1 MKKAEKKT
9 QVYCGP
15 DIPGIVKQF
24 DVFTDGLPE
33 RLTQLADEIPS
44 IRTLIVPVKD
54 VAETRTELQTQGSA
68 KHNIFM
74 KAKKEIEKGVW

>member
-9 QVYCGP
+9 HVYCGP

-24 DVFTDGLPE
+24 DVFTDGLPD
-33 RLTQLADEIPS
+33 RLTQLADEIP
-44 IRTLIVPVKD
+44 TVGVLIVPVKD
-54 VAETRTELQTQGSA
+54 VAETRMELQTQGSA
-68 KHNIFM
+68 KYNIFM

>member
-15 DIPGIVKQF
+15 DIHRVVKQYS
-24 DVFTDGLPE
+24 VFTDGLPD
-33 RLTQLADEIPS
+33 RLVQLADEIPS
-44 IRTLIVPVKD
+44 IRALIVPVKE
-54 VAETRTELQTQGSA
+54 VAETRMELQMQGSA

>member
-9 QVYCGP
+9 LVYCGP
-15 DIPGIVKQF
+15 DIPRVVKQYS
-24 DVFTDGLPE
+24 VFTDGLPD
-33 RLTQLADEIPS
+33 RLTQIADEIPS
-44 IRTLIVPVKD
+44 IRALIVPVKD
-54 VAETRTELQTQGSA
+54 VAATRIELQTQGSA

>member
-15 DIPGIVKQF
+15 AIPGIVKQF
-24 DVFTDGLPE
+24 DVFTDGLPV
-33 RLTQLADEIPS
+33 RLTQLADEIPAVGA
-44 IRTLIVPVKD
+44 LIVPVKD
-54 VAETRTELQTQGSA
+54 LAEMRIELQKQGSA

-74 KAKKEIEKGVW
+74 KAKAEIEKGVW